1 MCLAI
6 FLPVVVTRPC
16 EDLRATKRQTAKAKI
31 RIQLA
36 WSESNQTQEKN
47 SKCLVHAEASVGQ
60 WIMDGIGHHRNR
72 SYLVSIILKRKKYR
86 MLLVCFE
93 I

>member
-72 SYLVSIILKRKKYR
+72 SYMVSIILKRKNYR